1 MLPYKEMTV
10 LSRELAT
17 PEMLTVQELVMEDKA
32 IGVLYM
38 SEAGNVVLV
47 ATAST
52 WKIFNPVLKAGYS
65 VYSSCVCLVWVVEVG
80 LHLLY
85 ILFKFFLAGVLYTCF
100 SMD

>member
-32 IGVLYM
+32 LYM
-38 SEAGNVVLV
+38 YMSKAGNVVLV

-52 WKIFNPVLKAGYS
+52 
-65 VYSSCVCLVWVVEVG
+65 
-80 LHLLY
+80 
-85 ILFKFFLAGVLYTCF
+85 
-100 SMD
+100 